1 MSEEH
6 RVSSG
11 GGRGIILILAGGI
24 LAAAAALLVA
34 NTDAVIDSV
43 SFYVN
48 VPLFAGVLAVVG
60 LIAVFLWVQ
69 GHRVYAQSKG
79 YSGLL
84 GLVLGLFA
92 AVGFLILLALPARK
106 KAAEAEPAVSEASA
120 EEEAPADDGQGD

>member
-1 MSEEH
+1 MSEDH

-11 GGRGIILILAGGI
+11 GGRGIILILVGGI
-24 LAAAAALLVA
+24 LGVGIALLVA
-34 NTDAVIDSV
+34 NTDALIDSV

-48 VPLFAGVLAVVG
+48 VPVFAGVLAVVG

-69 GHRVYAQSKG
+69 GHRVWAQSKG

-92 AVGFLILLALPARK
+92 AVGFLILLVLPV
-106 KAAEAEPAVSEASA
+106 KAAEAEPGVSEASA
-120 EEEAPADDGQGD
+120 AEEAPADEGQGD

>member
-1 MSEEH
+1 MSEGH
-6 RVSSG
+6 QVSSG
-11 GGRGIILILAGGI
+11 GGRGIGLILVGGI
-24 LAAAAALLVA
+24 LAVAVALLVA

-48 VPLFAGVLAVVG
+48 VPVFAAVLAVVG

-69 GHRVYAQSKG
+69 GHRVWAQSKG

-92 AVGFLILLALPARK
+92 VVGFLILLTLPVRK
-106 KAAEAEPAVSEASA
+106 KGAEAEPAAGEASA
-120 EEEAPADDGQGD
+120 EEKAPADEGQGD